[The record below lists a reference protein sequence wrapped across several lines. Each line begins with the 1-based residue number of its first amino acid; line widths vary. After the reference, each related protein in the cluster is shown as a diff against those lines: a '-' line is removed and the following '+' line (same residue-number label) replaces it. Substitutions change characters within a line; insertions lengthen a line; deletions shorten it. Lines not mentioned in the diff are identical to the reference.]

1 MTLYAALID
10 YVDGIVEKRTPH
22 RPAHLAWLES
32 LQADGH
38 LLMAGAYADP
48 TQGALF
54 VYRADDEAQVR
65 DWIDRDP
72 YNQAG
77 LFAAVTLRE
86 WNVVVGRPA

>member
-1 MTLYAALID
+1 MKLFAALIE
-10 YVDGIVEKRTPH
+10 YVDGIVEKRAPH

-32 LQADGH
+32 LHAQGS
-38 LLMAGAYADP
+38 LVMAGAYADP
-48 TQGALF
+48 TLGALF

-65 DWIDRDP
+65 DWLDRDP

-77 LFAAVTLRE
+77 LFASVTLRE